1 MLGRNGT
8 RQIHT
13 MHRVR
18 FLVTRQHLGH
28 RSLLCHTLKFALNT
42 ESGTRG
48 NPVIRLVGTYN
59 YTSFIDHSERSML
72 NKILNTIGIIGILGG
87 GALWVK
93 DGRHVFSKDR
103 EEVVREVKDE
113 LLALFVGRP
122 NSFLPSNLDS
132 SVDATIAD
140 VPRCYAFVGGMSVS
154 LIAFALWRKRS
165 GNQ

>member
-1 MLGRNGT
+1 
-8 RQIHT
+8 
-13 MHRVR
+13 
-18 FLVTRQHLGH
+18 
-28 RSLLCHTLKFALNT
+28 
-42 ESGTRG
+42 
-48 NPVIRLVGTYN
+48 
-59 YTSFIDHSERSML
+59 ML

-113 LLALFVGRP
+113 LFGTIRRETEFVPAFKFGL
-122 NSFLPSNLDS
+122 LP
-132 SVDATIAD
+132 VDATIAD
-140 VPRCYAFVGGMSVS
+140 VPRCYAFVGGMSVA